1 MGGFIQASSGADGTM
16 DGLRAWDAVP
26 YSKKRLANVYLRGYT
41 IDETM
46 AHVLRDKK
54 KLLNRI
60 RRIRGQ
66 VEAVERSLVTGAEC
80 TEILHTIAA
89 CRGAINALMTEV
101 LEGHIRFH
109 LVDPDH
115 RPTSAQSI
123 AAQELID
130 VIKQYVR

>member
-1 MGGFIQASSGADGTM
+1 
-16 DGLRAWDAVP
+16 
-26 YSKKRLANVYLRGYT
+26 
-41 IDETM
+41 M
-46 AHVLRDKK
+46 AHIIRDKK
-54 KLLNRI
+54 KLLNRVH
-60 RRIRGQ
+60 RIRGQ
-66 VEAVERSLVTGAEC
+66 VEAVERALTAEAEC

-109 LVDPDH
+109 LIDPDR
-115 RPTSAQSI
+115 RPTSAQSM

>member
-1 MGGFIQASSGADGTM
+1 
-16 DGLRAWDAVP
+16 
-26 YSKKRLANVYLRGYT
+26 
-41 IDETM
+41 M

-54 KLLNRI
+54 KLLNRV

-66 VEAVERSLVTGAEC
+66 VEAVERALESGADC

-89 CRGAINALMTEV
+89 SRGAINALMTEV
-101 LEGHIRFH
+101 IEGHIRFH
-109 LVDPDH
+109 IIDPDH
-115 RPTSAQSI
+115 HPTSERAV